1 MELDVEVKIDVEV
14 EMEVEGKVEVDGEE
28 EKEKKRKK
36 EKKSDQYPSRVIQRK
51 REREKSHQYLP
62 KPGNPAPGFQA
73 QGLLVV
79 TDGWWMVDGG

>member
-1 MELDVEVKIDVEV
+1 MGGGGGKGGG
-14 EMEVEGKVEVDGEE
+14 EGGRRGGKR
-28 EKEKKRKK
+28 EKEKKK
-36 EKKSDQYPSRVIQRK
+36 KKSDQYPSRVIQRK

-79 TDGWWMVDGG
+79 TDGRTDSGGK